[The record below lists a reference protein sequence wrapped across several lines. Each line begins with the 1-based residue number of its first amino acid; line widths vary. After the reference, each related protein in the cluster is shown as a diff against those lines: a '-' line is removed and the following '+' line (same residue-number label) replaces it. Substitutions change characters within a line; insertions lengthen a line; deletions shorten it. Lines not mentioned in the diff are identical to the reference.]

1 VVQAGRS
8 SALSSE
14 QVRKLADGSICVASK
29 ALDERLIDKIGYL
42 DDVVAVVLSLAGIQD
57 AQVVEYRKPFS
68 FMDMLSVQ
76 SRSVLKLDRTTLYE
90 FSTPQVLYM
99 WNAY

>member
-1 VVQAGRS
+1 M
-8 SALSSE
+8 
-14 QVRKLADGSICVASK
+14 
-29 ALDERLIDKIGYL
+29 
-42 DDVVAVVLSLAGIQD
+42 
-57 AQVVEYRKPFS
+57 VEYRKPFS

-99 WNAY
+99 WKAY